1 MAEPAT
7 RIEHDLPTLGLDSTA
22 IAFLVGIPWLV
33 LVTR

>member
-7 RIEHDLPTLGLDSTA
+7 RIEHDLPRLSLDSTA

-33 LVTR
+33 LVTQ